1 LRLVRGP
8 GVRAPQ
14 AGGHGQDPPKE
25 RVNEYFLTGHVHRTH
40 NPLLRA
46 TRYADYW
53 LDSLISRSH
62 ESSSQIFSDF
72 HLPFSAPSATLREKI
87 RIMEPNETTAQVV
100 DTAYKM
106 HTRTRD
112 GITRI
117 VNGLPEPPSPSEEIE

>member
-1 LRLVRGP
+1 
-8 GVRAPQ
+8 VRAPQ

-87 RIMEPNETTAQVV
+87 RFMEPNEITAQVV
-100 DTAYKM
+100 DAAFKIHSQLGPGLLETVVSVELWFGANEGRN
-106 HTRTRD
+106 HTHRQRA
-112 GITRI
+112 
-117 VNGLPEPPSPSEEIE
+117 S

>member
-1 LRLVRGP
+1 M
-8 GVRAPQ
+8 
-14 AGGHGQDPPKE
+14 
-25 RVNEYFLTGHVHRTH
+25 
-40 NPLLRA
+40 
-46 TRYADYW
+46 
-53 LDSLISRSH
+53 
-62 ESSSQIFSDF
+62 
-72 HLPFSAPSATLREKI
+72 PFSAPSATLREKI